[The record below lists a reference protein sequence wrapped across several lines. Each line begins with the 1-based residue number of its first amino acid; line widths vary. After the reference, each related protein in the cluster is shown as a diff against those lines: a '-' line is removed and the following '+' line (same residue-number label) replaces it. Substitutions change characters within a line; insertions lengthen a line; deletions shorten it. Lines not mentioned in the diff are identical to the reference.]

1 MVSQI
6 GFDRLLSVD
15 CAPMEQL
22 DLFAHSRDVMLRR
35 DVLAAIEARRAL
47 PGRVAL
53 DKLTSAYPQDS
64 LLPAFEVLVCA
75 LESPVVRFSDHEAAL
90 TAGEILET
98 VIQSAAN
105 RLLSPTSARHWIE
118 QEWRAQAQAAE
129 DLAYSPI
136 SPQAHAVPCLLRAG
150 AWRAAECAVGRIAS
164 WRRIPLPLA
173 WMTQA
178 RMGSDGLAA
187 SWPLL
192 AELAWL
198 DPPGFDGLVR
208 GLEDA
213 SLQRLL
219 RDFDANYDANFE
231 DESASGADDPAQ
243 ELAWFPAW
251 CLLAEPGLAH
261 PFRQTE
267 PGTDG
272 DPERAARLLLELLL
286 LEKQGSPLLLQ
297 RKQLRG
303 LHAGLFARYMQT
315 R

>member
-1 MVSQI
+1 MQ
-6 GFDRLLSVD
+6 
-15 CAPMEQL
+15 QL
-22 DLFAHSRDVMLRR
+22 DLFAHGRDVMLRR
-35 DVLAAIEARRAL
+35 DVIAAIEARQAL
-47 PGRVAL
+47 PGRAAL
-53 DKLTSAYPQDS
+53 DKLATAYPQDS
-64 LLPAFEVLVCA
+64 LLPALEVLMRT
-75 LESPVVRFSDHEAAL
+75 LEAPVMRLSDHESAL
-90 TAGEILET
+90 SAGELLET
-98 VIQSAAN
+98 VIQSAAT
-105 RLLSPTSARHWIE
+105 RLLSPSSARHWIR
-118 QEWRAQAQAAE
+118 QEWLGLAQAAE
-129 DLAYSPI
+129 GLAFAPMA
-136 SPQAHAVPCLLRAG
+136 PQAHAAPYLLRAG
-150 AWRAAECAVGRIAS
+150 AWREAERAVDRIPS
-164 WRRIPLPLA
+164 WRRIPRPLA
-173 WMTQA
+173 WMAQA
-178 RMGSDGLAA
+178 SMGREGLTAA
-187 SWPLL
+187 WPLL
-192 AELAWL
+192 IELAWL
-198 DPPGFDGLVR
+198 DPPGFEGLAR

-213 SLQRLL
+213 NLQRLL